1 MWFNNKDKPSDNR
14 TVKRKVGDEKE
25 RLAEDFLLQQG
36 FSLIERNFFC
46 KMGEID
52 LIMKDQDYLVFIEV
66 RYRDSQEFGGALASI
81 TASKQ
86 KKLRRT
92 AEFYL
97 IQAFGNTPPPCRF
110 DVIAIEGNKK
120 SETNSEDKIHWIN
133 NAF

>member
-1 MWFNNKDKPSDNR
+1 MRFNNKDKPTDNR

-36 FSLIERNFFC
+36 FTLIERNFFC

-52 LIMKDQDYLVFIEV
+52 LIMKDKDYLVFIEV
-66 RYRDSQEFGGALASI
+66 RYRESQEFGGALASI
-81 TASKQ
+81 TAGKQ
-86 KKLRRT
+86 RKLRRT

-97 IQAFGNTPPPCRF
+97 LQAFGNTPPPCRF
-110 DVIAIEGNKK
+110 DVIAIEGGLNPKG
-120 SETNSEDKIHWIN
+120 NSEDEIHWIS